1 MARPSSS
8 RDTRRMASGRRMNGR
23 TSASSEAM
31 SVPRTRRQ
39 ARLPVASIRI
49 DGEAVS
55 FVVAWLA
62 ITDDPLDFELCFT
75 TRSAR
80 LGTVVSLEVTLL
92 DQRILLAQGVDAEPS
107 PWSHRYVNGIGEPRW
122 TRI

>member
-1 MARPSSS
+1 
-8 RDTRRMASGRRMNGR
+8 MNGR
-23 TSASSEAM
+23 TSAPSEAM
-31 SVPRTRRQ
+31 SVPRPPRP
-39 ARLPVASIRI
+39 ARLPVASILI
-49 DGEAVS
+49 DGEAVP

-62 ITDDPLDFELCFT
+62 MTDDPADFELCFT
-75 TRSAR
+75 TQVGR

-92 DQRILLAQGVDAEPS
+92 DERVLLAQGVDAEPS

>member
-1 MARPSSS
+1 
-8 RDTRRMASGRRMNGR
+8 MNGR
-23 TSASSEAM
+23 TSAPSEAM
-31 SVPRTRRQ
+31 SVPRPHRP

-75 TRSAR
+75 SQSAR

-92 DQRILLAQGVDAEPS
+92 DERVLLAQGVDAEPS

>member
-1 MARPSSS
+1 
-8 RDTRRMASGRRMNGR
+8 MNGR
-23 TSASSEAM
+23 TSAPSGAM
-31 SVPRTRRQ
+31 SVPRPARP

-62 ITDDPLDFELCFT
+62 ITDDPPDFELCFT
-75 TRSAR
+75 TQSAR

-92 DQRILLAQGVDAEPS
+92 DERVLLAQGVDAEPS

-122 TRI
+122 MRI